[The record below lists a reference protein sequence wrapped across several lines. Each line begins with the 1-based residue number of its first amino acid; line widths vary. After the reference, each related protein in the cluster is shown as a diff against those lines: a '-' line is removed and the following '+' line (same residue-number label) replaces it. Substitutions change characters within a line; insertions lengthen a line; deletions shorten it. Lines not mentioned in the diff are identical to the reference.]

1 MADSSYPY
9 APDQF
14 DEEAAAAS
22 YHGAHRAE
30 EPFWRQN
37 LVYLIIIGVAA
48 LVLLGLLLVIGGL
61 RGGSD
66 DRAADP
72 TSSPAQSAAVSDG
85 GGDGG
90 GEASTSPEAPAAT
103 VDKATPVLV
112 VNAAGTNGLAG
123 AWRDAL
129 SADGWTS
136 IDLETADA
144 PQEQAVVFYRDPA
157 DAASAQALADE
168 VGAGEARQSDEYDA
182 RITFLATTLPQG

>member
-85 GGDGG
+85 GGDGYDRV
-90 GEASTSPEAPAAT
+90 GEAVSCSSCLTPAPACF
-103 VDKATPVLV
+103 
-112 VNAAGTNGLAG
+112 AAIGGAMWMCRFGCGWFCAYELAYG
-123 AWRDAL
+123 GRV
-129 SADGWTS
+129 GGCWTCGR
-136 IDLETADA
+136 A
-144 PQEQAVVFYRDPA
+144 
-157 DAASAQALADE
+157 
-168 VGAGEARQSDEYDA
+168 
-182 RITFLATTLPQG
+182 